1 MMKRIELLMKYH
13 CLPYI
18 MRFNR
23 YLESPYQ
30 GVYKT
35 VAAWCNQ
42 PSFFKKI
49 RLREFGKKSG
59 VNSARNKYI
68 IDFEEKY
75 PKFQKYMDMK
85 WNHIL

>member
-18 MRFNR
+18 MRFNW

-49 RLREFGKKSG
+49 SLREFGKKSG
-59 VNSARNKYI
+59 VNPARNKYI

-85 WNHIL
+85 WDHIL